1 MGSAC
6 ALHAHHPARTVGL
19 LLFKKVRVGEDA
31 IASTRGRVRSPKIQT
46 RAVFISSSRIN
57 CIRFR
62 SLGLERS
69 FAIER

>member
-1 MGSAC
+1 MH
-6 ALHAHHPARTVGL
+6 LHQNSRFT
-19 LLFKKVRVGEDA
+19 LFKKVRDGEGA
-31 IASTRGRVRSPKIQT
+31 IASTRGRVRSPELQT
-46 RAVFISSSRIN
+46 RSVFISKSRIN